1 MAHRAV
7 RGVSTAAAAT
17 HVQQHHAGARPQDP
31 IRTDR
36 CERPEAMEDELLRT
50 RRTTRNKDPCRAR
63 RLEAMRDAFI
73 EKVPMLRRLL
83 APTDFRQPVG
93 IGIDDRNCVAMRS
106 RNR

>member
-1 MAHRAV
+1 
-7 RGVSTAAAAT
+7 
-17 HVQQHHAGARPQDP
+17 
-31 IRTDR
+31 
-36 CERPEAMEDELLRT
+36 
-50 RRTTRNKDPCRAR
+50 
-63 RLEAMRDAFI
+63 MRDAFI